1 MTMNDK
7 NGCSM
12 CREPGEERFEYYV
25 DHSRPVR
32 HRVKCQY
39 DYRDP
44 NGNLFSCVK
53 PTLEACRA
61 ARYAWIAKQ
70 KTEQERF
77 TMISRCLDR
86 YERLIAPSKDR
97 MQAFMD
103 IDFSRVNVWNLIN
116 FDNANFEHDM
126 NGIFRHIDR
135 KNRCLKDGFVPRAG
149 IL

>member
-1 MTMNDK
+1 MMNDK
-7 NGCSM
+7 NGCSTCPNGQEQYENFTM
-12 CREPGEERFEYYV
+12 NSKKYI
-25 DHSRPVR
+25 
-32 HRVKCQY
+32 QY
-39 DYRDP
+39 DYRDE
-44 NGNLFSCVK
+44 NGKLFSCVK
-53 PTLEACRA
+53 PTLEACRT

-86 YERLIAPSKDR
+86 YERLIAQSKDR

-103 IDFSRVNVWNLIN
+103 IDFSHVNVWSLIN

-135 KNRCLKDGFVPRAG
+135 ENKCLKDGFIPRAG
-149 IL
+149 IIKQEN